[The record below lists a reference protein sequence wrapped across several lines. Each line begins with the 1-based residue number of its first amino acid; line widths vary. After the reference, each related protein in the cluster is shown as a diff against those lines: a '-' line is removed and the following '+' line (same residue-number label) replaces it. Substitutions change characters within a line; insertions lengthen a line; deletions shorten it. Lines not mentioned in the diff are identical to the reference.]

1 MMANITCNRSNT
13 IYLFG
18 RNRKL
23 GSSMDGK
30 EEGQLTPRFMWL
42 GHNSYVQQKKKKKNL
57 LRRAI
62 IQVNFCPSWQRC
74 DLYINYK
81 RESEREENTSVIELN
96 L

>member
-1 MMANITCNRSNT
+1 MMANITYNRSNT

-30 EEGQLTPRFMWL
+30 EEGKLTPRFMWL
-42 GHNSYVQQKKKKKNL
+42 GHNSYVHTKKKKKKKKKKNL

-62 IQVNFCPSWQRC
+62 IQVNFCPS
-74 DLYINYK
+74 
-81 RESEREENTSVIELN
+81 
-96 L
+96 